1 MTAKPTLTATQR
13 ELRTLTN
20 TCKSAADRAELAA
33 NASANHLKQIHTLHD
48 YAIHTADAAR
58 EHATQ
63 AGMHASHA
71 SVHLL
76 RCKETLAEAQAHA
89 RTARR
94 CMLAALIIFAGT
106 IAAILTLCPH

>member
-1 MTAKPTLTATQR
+1 MSKPTLTATQR

-20 TCKSAADRAELAA
+20 TCKNAADRAELASNAAA
-33 NASANHLKQIHTLHD
+33 NQNIQITQKLETCIHLND
-48 YAIHTADAAR
+48 SAR

-94 CMLAALIIFAGT
+94 YMLATLIIFAGT